1 MLPSLISIVETK
13 RPAPSVAQGVALA
26 STHQHTHTHS
36 APTMADGPGFNG
48 DDPNCVYET
57 PAALWASVE
66 KDKDKAWYGEA
77 VAYW

>member
-1 MLPSLISIVETK
+1 
-13 RPAPSVAQGVALA
+13 
-26 STHQHTHTHS
+26 
-36 APTMADGPGFNG
+36 MADGPGFNG